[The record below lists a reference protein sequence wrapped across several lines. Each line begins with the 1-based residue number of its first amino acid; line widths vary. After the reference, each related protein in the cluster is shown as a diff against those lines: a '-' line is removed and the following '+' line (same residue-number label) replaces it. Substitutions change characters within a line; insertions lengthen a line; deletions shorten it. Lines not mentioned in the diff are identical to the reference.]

1 MEGIKR
7 ISGSITAFDIRENIK
22 YYTTSF
28 VEKNMLPKRPLV
40 MKIDSFE
47 FCIATR
53 LSMLYF
59 NDIKVHTNL
68 EFNSVRS
75 MKKTYCLQHNIT
87 EVIDF
92 VVPI

>member
-7 ISGSITAFDIRENIK
+7 ISGLITAFDIREIIK

-28 VEKNMLPKRPLV
+28 VEK
-40 MKIDSFE
+40 KICCQSGNENWQFWILYCYTSFDV
-47 FCIATR
+47 IK
-53 LSMLYF
+53 F

-75 MKKTYCLQHNIT
+75 MKKTYCLQNNIT

>member
-28 VEKNMLPKRPLV
+28 VEKKYVAKVV

-75 MKKTYCLQHNIT
+75 MKKNIL
-87 EVIDF
+87 F
-92 VVPI
+92 AA

>member
-1 MEGIKR
+1 
-7 ISGSITAFDIRENIK
+7 
-22 YYTTSF
+22 
-28 VEKNMLPKRPLV
+28 

>member
-28 VEKNMLPKRPLV
+28 VEKKYVAKVV

-59 NDIKVHTNL
+59 NDIKVHTHL

-75 MKKTYCLQHNIT
+75 LKKHTVCSI
-87 EVIDF
+87 I
-92 VVPI
+92 

>member
-7 ISGSITAFDIRENIK
+7 ISGSITAFDIREIIK

-28 VEKNMLPKRPLV
+28 VEKKYVAKASIGYENWQFW
-40 MKIDSFE
+40 I
-47 FCIATR
+47 CIATR

>member
-7 ISGSITAFDIRENIK
+7 ISGSITAFDIREIIK

-28 VEKNMLPKRPLV
+28 VEKKKYVV

-75 MKKTYCLQHNIT
+75 MKKNIL
-87 EVIDF
+87 F
-92 VVPI
+92 AA

>member
-7 ISGSITAFDIRENIK
+7 ISGSITAFDIREIIK

-28 VEKNMLPKRPLV
+28 VEKKYVAKVV

-75 MKKTYCLQHNIT
+75 MKKKHTVCSI
-87 EVIDF
+87 I
-92 VVPI
+92 

>member
-7 ISGSITAFDIRENIK
+7 ISGSITAFDIREIIK

-28 VEKNMLPKRPLV
+28 VEKKYVAKVV